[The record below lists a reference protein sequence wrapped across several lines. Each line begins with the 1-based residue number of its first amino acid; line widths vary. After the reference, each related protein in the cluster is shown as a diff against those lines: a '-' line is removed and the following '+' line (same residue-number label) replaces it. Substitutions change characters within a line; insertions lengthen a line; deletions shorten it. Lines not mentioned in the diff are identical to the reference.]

1 MEKHEPATHV
11 AGMATSTCIGNI
23 DVTHAHYHRHLPAR
37 PSKRNPRTMRSRIED
52 VAAVAGVSI
61 KTVSRVLN
69 NEPNVRAETRDRVL
83 AAVARLGYKPN
94 LSARS
99 LAGQRSYAL
108 ALVYNNPS
116 RNYLMEIQNGML
128 EACHANH
135 YNLILGP
142 VGTARRTLPDLA
154 ALFENSRPDGVV
166 LIPPLTDDAVVLAYL
181 EEHDIPY
188 ASIAP
193 RHPEGCIGVRM
204 DETTAVVE
212 LIGHLVAQGHRRIG
226 HIKGPRAHGACQWRH
241 AGYRQALR
249 QYGIEYDPALVV
261 NGQFS
266 FESGIDAANAL
277 LDLAEPPTAIFAA
290 NDDMAA
296 AVFRVAGQRGLR
308 IPRDLSVCGFDDT
321 PIAGHIYPALTTVRQ
336 PTAAMGRLATEQLI
350 DHIRSPEAGTMITV
364 DHAVLVRESTHPP
377 RRR

>member
-1 MEKHEPATHV
+1 
-11 AGMATSTCIGNI
+11 
-23 DVTHAHYHRHLPAR
+23 
-37 PSKRNPRTMRSRIED
+37 MRSRIED

-69 NEPNVRAETRDRVL
+69 HEPNVRAETRERVM
-83 AAVARLGYKPN
+83 AAVTRLGYKPN

-99 LAGQRSYAL
+99 LAGQRSYSL

-128 EACHANH
+128 EACHAHH

-142 VGTARRTLPDLA
+142 VGIGRHTLPDLS

-166 LIPPLTDDAVVLAYL
+166 LIPPLTDDAVVLDWL
-181 EEHDIPY
+181 EEQEIPY
-188 ASIAP
+188 SSIAP
-193 RHPEGCIGVRM
+193 RDPDGHIGVRM

-212 LIGHLVAQGHRRIG
+212 LIAHLVAQGHRRIA

-249 QYGIEYDPALVV
+249 AAGIDYDPSLVV

-266 FESGIDAANAL
+266 FESGVTAANAL
-277 LDLAEPPTAIFAA
+277 LDLPEPPTAIFAA

-296 AVFRVAGQRGLR
+296 AVYRVAGQRGLR

-321 PIAGHIYPALTTVRQ
+321 PIAGHIFPALTTVRQ
-336 PTAAMGRLATEQLI
+336 PTSSMGTIATEQLI
-350 DHIRSPEAGTMITV
+350 ERIRAAKGGRMVTV
-364 DHAVLVRESTHPP
+364 DHAVLVRESTQAP

>member
-1 MEKHEPATHV
+1 
-11 AGMATSTCIGNI
+11 
-23 DVTHAHYHRHLPAR
+23 
-37 PSKRNPRTMRSRIED
+37 MRSRIED

-69 NEPNVRAETRDRVL
+69 HEPNVRAETRERVM
-83 AAVARLGYKPN
+83 AAVTRLGYKPN

-99 LAGQRSYAL
+99 LAGQRSYSL

-128 EACHANH
+128 EACHAHH

-142 VGTARRTLPDLA
+142 VGIGRHTLPDLS

-166 LIPPLTDDAVVLAYL
+166 LIPPLTDDAVVLDWL
-181 EEHDIPY
+181 EEQEIPY
-188 ASIAP
+188 SSIAP
-193 RHPEGCIGVRM
+193 REPDGHIGVRM

-212 LIGHLVAQGHRRIG
+212 LIAHLVAQGHRRIA

-249 QYGIEYDPALVV
+249 AAGIDYDPALVV

-266 FESGIDAANAL
+266 FESGITAANAL
-277 LDLAEPPTAIFAA
+277 LDLPEPPTAIFAA

-296 AVFRVAGQRGLR
+296 AVYRVAGQRGLR

-321 PIAGHIYPALTTVRQ
+321 PIAGHIFPALTTVRQ
-336 PTAAMGRLATEQLI
+336 PTSSMGTIATEQLI
-350 DHIRSPEAGTMITV
+350 ERIRAAKGGRMVTV
-364 DHAVLVRESTHPP
+364 DHAVLVRESTQAP